1 MPQASTGAPAGPQ
14 LSRRRALIRGGQGLL
29 ALTVLG
35 AAIPACGSD
44 QVAEPD
50 PLEAELAAARADAA
64 LATAAAQAVPALA
77 PALRVIAD
85 ERTRHAAALVEELAR
100 AAGRPTPD
108 PESPSPE
115 SPSPESPDPAA
126 TATATVGQ
134 PRPAGPPP
142 TVGDV
147 AEALRRSADSAA
159 KLVPTLSGYRAGLL
173 GSIAASCT
181 ASHTVGLPPARR
193 PR

>member
-1 MPQASTGAPAGPQ
+1 MPLAIAGAQSGAQ

-35 AAIPACGSD
+35 AALPACGSD
-44 QVAEPD
+44 RAAEPD
-50 PLEAELAAARADAA
+50 PLESELAAARSDAELAAAAA
-64 LATAAAQAVPALA
+64 KAVPALA

-100 AAGRPTPD
+100 AAGTPTPD
-108 PESPSPE
+108 P
-115 SPSPESPDPAA
+115 DPATTT
-126 TATATVGQ
+126 TAA
-134 PRPAGPPP
+134 PAVPPPAPP
-142 TVGDV
+142 TVRDV
-147 AEALRRSADSAA
+147 ADALRRSADSAA
-159 KLVPTLSGYRAGLL
+159 KLAPTLSGYRAGLV

-181 ASHTVGLPPARR
+181 AAHTVGLPPTGR

>member
-1 MPQASTGAPAGPQ
+1 MPPAPAGAESGLQ

-35 AAIPACGSD
+35 AAVPACGSD
-44 QVAEPD
+44 QSPEPD
-50 PLEAELAAARADAA
+50 PLETELAAARSDAT
-64 LATAAAQAVPALA
+64 LAAAAAEAVPALA

-100 AAGRPTPD
+100 AAGKPTPGPD
-108 PESPSPE
+108 SPE
-115 SPSPESPDPAA
+115 ATG
-126 TATATVGQ
+126 TATASPPSGS
-134 PRPAGPPP
+134 PGPPP
-142 TVGDV
+142 TAKDV
-147 AEALRRSADSAA
+147 ADALRRSADNAA
-159 KLVPTLSGYRAGLL
+159 KLVPALSGYRAGLL

-181 ASHTVGLPPARR
+181 TAYTVGLPSAGR